1 MNILSLFR
9 SFQRA
14 PMFALVVIVLV
25 ASVVAINASTF
36 SAIHALRWKA
46 LPYADGNELLE
57 MRGDMRKF
65 GFIAGLNA
73 GIRDALAADHEHFSG
88 VAGFVGTG
96 QERIDATG
104 QVWRLAEVTPGFER
118 VIGVAPMIGRSVVES
133 DATKGADNVVVISD
147 RVWRSRF
154 NADPEVVGR
163 VVDFGKNKLNVIGVM
178 PAGFAFPDTKIDAWR
193 PYVDD
198 GNSQSFGALEVIAR
212 AAPGTSVEQARTLLA
227 NLIANDKPIAELAA
241 SAGVQANVRP
251 WRERYSSGHEQ
262 ALDLLQL
269 AALILMVVA
278 IANLINLNLDHLLMR
293 RREFGIRRAVGASER
308 SIAWNVASDV
318 LPPAAIGLLL
328 GLLVTPIGLRL
339 IANRG
344 LLPDGLPQGTSF
356 GPAAIIGGFVATAL
370 IVATVLFAA
379 WSAQRRHELTNRGA
393 VAGMGR
399 LRPVLLVGQVML
411 TSVLLGGTALL
422 LRSATNLISSDH
434 GFSDDGVLMTMI
446 DPLGVSV
453 DNAKFTPET
462 DRERL
467 RAVMEQIREG
477 VANLP
482 GVDRVAF
489 ADAPPFGGSEMVAT
503 IRVPGVAETQNAR
516 SRVVS
521 PGYFAT
527 LGIGLR
533 SGRDFATSDVGEAS
547 PVIVDAAYQ
556 QRYLKGVDA
565 LDSFVEVTEGGDVY
579 RKARIVGV
587 VRTIKHEA
595 LDESDGLPV
604 VYEPVEAPIPVAFL
618 LTHTTGDPRQL
629 AETVRQ
635 RILGVQPGTVILF
648 NQALSDS
655 IAKTLAPR
663 RALLESIAGFG
674 LATLLLASIGLA
686 AVLSFSIRRR
696 TAELGVRLAI
706 GATPARVRN
715 LVLRQGTFLVA
726 MGGALGLFVGIP
738 LARLL
743 SDRLYQIHFSD
754 APSWLAAL
762 AVVLLVAL
770 IACWLPA
777 RRASRVSPI
786 EALRHE

>member
-1 MNILSLFR
+1 MNIRSLLR

-14 PMFALVVIVLV
+14 PMFAVVVIILV

-46 LPYADGNELLE
+46 LPYADGNALLE

-65 GFIAGLNA
+65 GFVAGLNA
-73 GIRDALAADHEHFSG
+73 RIREGLAADREYFAG
-88 VAGFVGTG
+88 VAGFIGNGPERVDANG
-96 QERIDATG
+96 QR
-104 QVWRLAEVTPGFER
+104 WRMAQVTPGFEH
-118 VIGVAPMIGRSVVES
+118 VLGAVPAIGRSVVES
-133 DATKGADNVVVISD
+133 DATKGADNVVVITD

-154 NADPEVVGR
+154 NADPDVIGR
-163 VVDFGKNKLNVIGVM
+163 VVNFGKTKLTVIGVM
-178 PAGFAFPDTKIDAWR
+178 PAGFAFPDTQIDAWR
-193 PYVDD
+193 PYTDD
-198 GNSQSFGALEVIAR
+198 GNSRSFGALEVVAR
-212 AAPGTSVEQARTLLA
+212 VAAGTSIEQARERLA
-227 NLIANDKPIAELAA
+227 SLIANDRPLADLVA
-241 SAGVQANVRP
+241 SAGVKASVRP
-251 WRERYSSGHEQ
+251 WRERYSSGHEH

-269 AALILMVVA
+269 TALILLVVA
-278 IANLINLNLDHLLMR
+278 VANLINLNLDQLLMR

-339 IANRG
+339 IADRG

-356 GPAAIIGGFVATAL
+356 GPAAIIGGFVATVL
-370 IVATVLFAA
+370 IVATVLFVA
-379 WSAQRRHELTNRGA
+379 WSAQRRQELTVRGA
-393 VAGMGR
+393 AGMGR
-399 LRPVLLVGQVML
+399 LRPALLVGQVML
-411 TSVLLGGTALL
+411 TTVLLGVTALL
-422 LRSATNLISSDH
+422 LRSATNLISNER
-434 GFSDDGVLMTMI
+434 GFNDQGVLMTMI

-467 RAVMEQIREG
+467 RALMDQILEG

-482 GVDRVAF
+482 GVDRVAY

-533 SGRDFATSDVGEAS
+533 SGRDFATSDFGDS
-547 PVIVDAAYQ
+547 PPVIVDGAYQ
-556 QRYLKGVDA
+556 QRYLQDVDP
-565 LDSFVEVTEGGDVY
+565 LQSFVEVTEGEDIY
-579 RKARIVGV
+579 RKARIIGV
-587 VRTIKHEA
+587 VHTIKHEA
-595 LDESDGLPV
+595 LDESDTLPV

-618 LTHTTGDPRQL
+618 LTHTSGDPRHL

-635 RILGVQPGTVILF
+635 SILRIQPGTVILF
-648 NQALSDS
+648 NQSLADS

-663 RALLESIAGFG
+663 TALLESIAGFG
-674 LATLLLASIGLA
+674 LATLLQASIGLA

-696 TAELGVRLAI
+696 TTELGVRLAI

-715 LVLRQGTFLVA
+715 LVLRQGAFLVVI
-726 MGGALGLFVGIP
+726 GGVLGLIVGVP

-743 SDRLYQIHFSD
+743 SDRLYQIQFSD
-754 APSWLAAL
+754 APSWIAAL
-762 AVVLLVAL
+762 AVVLLVAV

>member
-1 MNILSLFR
+1 MNIRALSR

-46 LPYADGNELLE
+46 LPYADGNALLE
-57 MRGDMRKF
+57 MRGDMQKF

-73 GIRDALAADHEHFSG
+73 RIREELSADFEHFAG
-88 VAGFVGTG
+88 VAGFIGNGPERVDANG
-96 QERIDATG
+96 QH
-104 QVWRLAEVTPGFER
+104 WRLAEVTPGFEK
-118 VIGVAPMIGRSVVES
+118 VLGVVPSIGRSVVES

-163 VVDFGKNKLNVIGVM
+163 VVNFGKNRLNVIGVM
-178 PAGFAFPDTKIDAWR
+178 PSGFAFPDSKIDAWR

-198 GNSQSFGALEVIAR
+198 GNSRSFGALEVIAR
-212 AAPGTSVEQARTLLA
+212 MAPGTSAEHARELLA
-227 NLIANDKPIAELAA
+227 NLIANERPIAELVA

-251 WRERYSSGHEQ
+251 WRERYSSGHERT
-262 ALDLLQL
+262 LDLLQL
-269 AALILMVVA
+269 AALILLVVA
-278 IANLINLNLDHLLMR
+278 VANLINLNLDHLLMR

-318 LPPAAIGLLL
+318 LPPALIGLLL
-328 GLLVTPIGLRL
+328 GLLVAPIGLRL
-339 IANRG
+339 IADRG

-356 GPAAIIGGFVATAL
+356 GSAAIAGGCVATAL
-370 IVATVLFAA
+370 IVAAVLFAA
-379 WSAQRRHELTNRGA
+379 WTAQRRQELTSRGA
-393 VAGMGR
+393 VSGMGR
-399 LRPVLLVGQVML
+399 LRPALLVGQVML
-411 TSVLLGGTALL
+411 TTILLGGSALL
-422 LRSATNLISSDH
+422 LRSAINLVSSDR
-434 GFSDDGVLMTMI
+434 GFNDQGVLMTML

-453 DNAKFTPET
+453 DNARFNRET
-462 DRERL
+462 DAENL
-467 RAVMEQIREG
+467 RASFRRIRD
-477 VANLP
+477 AIADLP
-482 GVDRVAF
+482 GVDHVAL
-489 ADAPPFGGSEMVAT
+489 ADAPPFSNSEMVAT
-503 IRVPGVAETQNAR
+503 IRVPGVTETQNAR

-527 LGIGLR
+527 LGIGLL
-533 SGRDFATSDVGEAS
+533 SGRDFATSDFGESS

-556 QRYLKGVDA
+556 ERYLQGVDP
-565 LDSFVEVTEGGDVY
+565 LQSFVEVSEQRDTY

-587 VRTIKHEA
+587 VHTIKHEA
-595 LDESDGLPV
+595 LDETGGLPS
-604 VYEPVEAPIPVAFL
+604 VYEPVEVPLPVAFL
-618 LTHTTGDPRQL
+618 LTHTSGDPRQL

-648 NQALSDS
+648 NQALADS

-663 RALLESIAGFG
+663 RALLESIGGFG

-715 LVLRQGTFLVA
+715 LILRQGIFLVA
-726 MGGALGLFVGIP
+726 MGGVLGLVVGVP

-743 SDRLYQIHFSD
+743 SDRLYQIQFSD
-754 APSWLAAL
+754 AASWIAAL
-762 AVVLLVAL
+762 VVVVLVAVV
-770 IACWLPA
+770 ACWLPA
-777 RRASRVSPI
+777 RRASRVSPT
-786 EALRHE
+786 EALRYE